1 MTQKSWTT
9 ELVNDTRRPVDVYDL
24 DGTVIV
30 RLEAGM
36 RFEIESVS
44 PYTAHARWSKCT
56 WREDGTISFVTRT
69 NWTEPERGKWT
80 IEMLNKD
87 GGAVEYRQCGD
98 QRVAL
103 PRNVPVIVSVPLTS
117 DLIMFRS
124 LTIAKRRIMVKSD
137 AGDGLLVHKWITGD
151 ERTPRPDS
159 ELKALAKIIDEL
171 GKK

>member
-1 MTQKSWTT
+1 MPQKSWTT

-56 WREDGTISFVTRT
+56 WREDGTISFVSRT
-69 NWTEPERGKWT
+69 NWSEPERGKWY

-87 GGAVEYRQCGD
+87 GAAVEYRQVGD

-103 PRNVPVIVSVPLTS
+103 PRNLPVIVSVPLTS

-124 LTIAKRRIMVKSD
+124 LTIIKKRIMVKSD
-137 AGDGLLVHKWITGD
+137 AGDGLLVHKWITG
-151 ERTPRPDS
+151 EEKEPRTDS
-159 ELKALAKIIDEL
+159 ELKVLAKILDEL